1 MATSCWLACKSRLL
15 QVHRGAVSSKKTLT
29 FLCQHQQRLCS
40 ASTRERPALTVA
52 GSMIDCIDL
61 TGDSEGDSPQ
71 KKSPRPF
78 RSHLEASTP
87 LTGMHSLPCSL
98 VLERG
103 SCNQCHKRVINL
115 LHAMY
120 VTPL

>member
-15 QVHRGAVSSKKTLT
+15 QVRRGAVSSTKTLT
-29 FLCQHQQRLCS
+29 FLCHHQQRLCS
-40 ASTRERPALTVA
+40 ASPREHTALTVA

-87 LTGMHSLPCSL
+87 VAGMHTPPCSL
-98 VLERG
+98 ILKLVAAT
-103 SCNQCHKRVINL
+103 SAFATN
-115 LHAMY
+115 MF
-120 VTPL
+120 